1 MAGALAGA
9 MGSCAGNPF
18 DVIKVKMM
26 ANQNNK
32 VTVRSIIKE
41 IWVNQGFFG
50 FYTGFE
56 SSVLRS
62 MVLNAVKMSVYDTCK

>member
-1 MAGALAGA
+1 

-26 ANQNNK
+26 ANKNSK
-32 VTVRSIIKE
+32 VTARSIIRD
-41 IWVNQGFFG
+41 IWSNQGFFG
-50 FYTGFE
+50 FYTGFGPG
-56 SSVLRS
+56 VLRS